1 MQKISCTNRVKN
13 EGLLHRHKVEW
24 NIIHTIKRKANW
36 VGHILRRTCLLNR
49 SMRGYE
55 EEDVGNH

>member
-1 MQKISCTNRVKN
+1 MQKISCTNRVKS
-13 EGLLHRHKVEW
+13 EGLLHRHKGEW

-36 VGHILRRTCLLNR
+36 IDHILRRTCLLNR
-49 SMRGYE
+49 LLRGYE